1 MGQSSRSQLWVL
13 SEKVCKLQSSYFCS
27 ELKNN
32 QEQWSLHTNFG
43 HYRKNRGKLHFSLYS
58 TTKMLCRYCILRRM
72 FYAQN
77 CLRLCEEFAS
87 FYSFNANVVRTLVYI
102 AVAYARAYIPSNFV
116 FFAVTSVTHKEKKVG
131 LGGTNSD
138 ERRRKVE
145 NKLAFVVLWQHE
157 QRLWQQYHVKMTFE
171 SRAIDWKT
179 ISW

>member
-87 FYSFNANVVRTLVYI
+87 LYSFNANVARTLVYI

-116 FFAVTSVTHKEKKVG
+116 FLLSHLSHSRRRKVW

-138 ERRRKVE
+138 ERWRKVG
-145 NKLAFVVLWQHE
+145 NNQAFVVLWQRE
-157 QRLWQQYHVKMTFE
+157 RRLWQQYHVKTTSE
-171 SRAIDWKT
+171 SHAIDWKT
-179 ISW
+179 IYW